1 MPELPEVEVVKR
13 SLITKT
19 QNLIIKAVKIN
30 DGRLRYK
37 LGNNEIKKIIGLK
50 IVKIHRRSKYLLFFF
65 NKKDLVML
73 VHLGMT
79 GKFFYINQKNTKY
92 KTSFY
97 YEIKKNQDTKYDRV
111 IFDLSKNQ
119 KLIYN
124 DVRKFGFIK
133 LLNKC
138 SLEKNFHLK
147 NLGPEPLNKKFNFFY
162 FKNYIENKRRSIKDI
177 LMDQKFVSGL
187 GNIYANEILYFSGI
201 KPTKQTQNLSNLE
214 IKKIVKFTKK
224 ILLKAITLGG
234 SSIRDFSSS
243 GGKKGS
249 FQQHF
254 KVYGRKGENCRNR
267 KCNNIII
274 KITIGNRS
282 SFFCANCQK

>member
-201 KPTKQTQNLSNLE
+201 KPTKQTQNLSNVE

-224 ILLKAITLGG
+224 ILLKAIILGG

-254 KVYGRKGENCRNR
+254 KVYGRKGENCRNK

-274 KITIGNRS
+274 KIILGNRS